1 MQLASPPIPFICIS
15 PASPKKSHPVPHSP
29 FPSGDPE
36 EDDDD
41 FRAKHLSPPPI
52 MSPRYLSPLRSPSY
66 PAPRGLQ
73 REQFDLLLK
82 ASRERRAVLGVQR
95 APDLRKE
102 LAVKHQKNKQ
112 IERRTRFLSKLSEP
126 PSPTAT
132 VTPKTPPESPAILHC
147 FLPSPGLESPLA
159 VFESISKDVSA
170 APTGET
176 RGWVEQID
184 FRLPI
189 GKQSRSADKTGN
201 VGPIPAVT
209 ARKFSPSLDEIT
221 ARMDSAVLGRSTKEA
236 TRRQS
241 SIPPIPSQGIVA
253 KSRPKLNVGR
263 LHIPL
268 RILSPGSLISN
279 GREWSAAPAPTPL
292 TPALEVTTT
301 VVPRTTSTAPFP
313 LNESNLRAFSRSYTA
328 RDMIKTLKHRSSP
341 PLPGLLSSSS
351 IQQKRKSAPAV
362 LYGRGRAGFE
372 HDVLSMPGGF

>member
-112 IERRTRFLSKLSEP
+112 IERRTRLP
-126 PSPTAT
+126 PSLRPYFT
-132 VTPKTPPESPAILHC
+132 V